1 MKKFLPPIK
10 KTQIMAEPESAKGK
24 VNFILETGDNLIT
37 TETKRPLLA
46 QIDIDKIRPFE
57 EEIKGSSPKKK
68 ILMNWKDPKTPL
80 IEGEIVNELDFDE
93 GLFLLQKTF
102 NLKTMDILQNLK
114 VVMRNFNFVY

>member
-1 MKKFLPPIK
+1 
-10 KTQIMAEPESAKGK
+10 MAEPESAKGK